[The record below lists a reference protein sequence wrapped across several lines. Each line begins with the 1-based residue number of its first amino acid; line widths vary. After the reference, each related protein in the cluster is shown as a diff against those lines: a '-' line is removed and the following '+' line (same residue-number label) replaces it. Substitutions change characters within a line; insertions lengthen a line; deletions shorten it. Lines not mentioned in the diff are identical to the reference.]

1 MAAPA
6 SNVQFLNDFLMKFDS
21 AVVSYWQNLVTNVVG
36 ALSPVAT
43 SLIGIY
49 IVIWGWAML
58 RGHIQEPVTDGLG
71 RMTRMAMI
79 VSVALSVGYYNSL
92 FANWISATPDYLAG
106 LGASGGGGTSS
117 SLIQY
122 ADQVAEQLLT
132 IWDAMGKAMAATG
145 WTTVL
150 SATPTII
157 VGVVMFIAILL
168 LLIYVVF
175 LLILSK
181 MAIAILIG
189 VGPIFVLSLIF
200 ESSKNWFSMWWAQV
214 LNYSFLALLAGAA
227 SALVLR
233 FLMQYLASADLPT
246 AISTGQGFTSAMV
259 PPIAFAGIGLLLLTQ
274 APSMSSGL
282 AGGIALSTL
291 GAFGQTVGGAYGRMT
306 GMGRNTLRTG
316 WRHGTGQGISDLR
329 ATRRIKMANRA
340 WAQNNRGKGWM
351 PNIF

>member
-6 SNVQFLNDFLMKFDS
+6 SNVQFLNDFLSKFDT
-21 AVVSYWQNLVTNVVG
+21 AVVSYWQNLVSNVVG
-36 ALSPVAT
+36 AISPVAT
-43 SLIGIY
+43 ALLGIY
-49 IVIWGWAML
+49 IVIWGWSML

-71 RMTRMAMI
+71 RLTRLSMI

-92 FANWISATPDYLAG
+92 LATWISSTPDFLAG
-106 LGASGGGGTSS
+106 LGTSGGGGTSS
-117 SLIQY
+117 TLVQY
-122 ADQVAEQLLT
+122 ADQVAEQLLNV
-132 IWDAMGKAMAATG
+132 WDAMGKAVAATG

-150 SATPTII
+150 SATPTLV

-168 LLIYVVF
+168 LLIYIVF

-181 MAIAILIG
+181 MAIAVLIG

-214 LNYSFLALLAGAA
+214 LNYSFLALLAGAFG
-227 SALVLR
+227 ALVLR
-233 FLMQYLASADLPT
+233 FMMQYLTAADLPT

-259 PPIAFAGIGLLLLTQ
+259 PPIAFAGIGSLLLVQ
-274 APSMSSGL
+274 APSMASGL

-291 GAFGQTVGGAYGRMT
+291 GAFGQTVGASYGRML
-306 GMGRNTLRTG
+306 GAGRSTLRSG
-316 WRHGTGQGISDLR
+316 WRHGTGQAASDLR
-329 ATRRIKMANRA
+329 ATRRIKIANQA
-340 WAQNNRGKGWM
+340 WAKNNKGKGWM

>member
-6 SNVQFLNDFLMKFDS
+6 ANVQFLNDFLMKFDA
-21 AVVSYWQNLVTNVVG
+21 AVVSYWQNLVSNIVG
-36 ALSPVAT
+36 AISPVAT
-43 SLIGIY
+43 SLLGIY

-71 RMTRMAMI
+71 RMTRLAMI
-79 VSVALSVGYYNSL
+79 VSVALSAGYYNSL
-92 FANWISATPDYLAG
+92 LANWISATPDYLAS
-106 LGASGGGGTSS
+106 LGTSGGGGTSS
-117 SLIQY
+117 SLVQY
-122 ADQVAEQLLT
+122 ADQVAEQLLN
-132 IWDAMGKAMAATG
+132 IWDAMGKAVAATG

-150 SATPTII
+150 SATPTLV

-168 LLIYVVF
+168 LLIYIVF

-214 LNYSFLALLAGAA
+214 LNYSFLALLAGAFG
-227 SALVLR
+227 ALVLR
-233 FLMQYLASADLPT
+233 FMMQYLTAADLPT

-259 PPIAFAGIGLLLLTQ
+259 PPIALAGIGSLLLTQ
-274 APSMSSGL
+274 APSMASGL

-291 GAFGQTVGGAYGRMT
+291 GAFGQAVGGSYGRMT
-306 GMGRNTLRTG
+306 GMGRNAARSG
-316 WRHGTGQGISDLR
+316 WRLGTGQTVSDLR
-329 ATRRIKMANRA
+329 STRRIKMANRA
-340 WAQNNRGKGWM
+340 WARNNRWRGFG
-351 PNIF
+351 PNHF